1 MTREL
6 VLDSLWLAG
15 EMVWRDSVTAGAVLY
30 LPGWERNGLLA
41 SRRILSNNVFWRFPP
56 LRSNLIPG
64 TPAQRPPHIPAT
76 SPAPSTHTSNQ
87 PSTHILSG
95 LAFFLSTGSFRECEL
110 SAGQFR
116 SPHQLKLR
124 LFCCDWILCPLLLSA
139 VRYRAA
145 VNHN

>member
-76 SPAPSTHTSNQ
+76 SP
-87 PSTHILSG
+87 THIFSPALKSPVYFS
-95 LAFFLSTGSFRECEL
+95 FFLLGHLENVNLVQGSSEPL
-110 SAGQFR
+110 SNSSCGCSVVIGF
-116 SPHQLKLR
+116 SVLCCCLLCGTEQL
-124 LFCCDWILCPLLLSA
+124 
-139 VRYRAA
+139 
-145 VNHN
+145 